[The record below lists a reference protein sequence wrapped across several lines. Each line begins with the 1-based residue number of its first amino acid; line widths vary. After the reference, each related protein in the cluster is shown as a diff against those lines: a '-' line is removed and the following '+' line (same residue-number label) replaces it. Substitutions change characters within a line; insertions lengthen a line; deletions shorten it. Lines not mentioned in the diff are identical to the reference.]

1 MKPKQREL
9 EQRRGLR
16 FPFCAEAEVA
26 LENSSEKTSA
36 RVTELSFRG
45 CFLESSAVL
54 EEQHRVQVKIFQG
67 SEFFEATAEVIYVRP
82 SGVGLMFGNLQPH
95 FLRVLQGWILTA
107 LDNQSKAQR
116 RQRAGSQA

>member
-1 MKPKQREL
+1 MKPKQHEF
-9 EQRRGLR
+9 EERRGLR
-16 FPFCAEAEVA
+16 FPFSADAEVT
-26 LENSSEKTSA
+26 LENSTEKISA
-36 RVTELSFRG
+36 QVTELSFRG

-54 EEQHRVQVKIFQG
+54 KERHRLHVKIFQG
-67 SEFFEATAEVIYVRP
+67 SEFFEGMAEVIYVRP

-116 RQRAGSQA
+116 RQRAGSNA

>member
-1 MKPKQREL
+1 MKPKPREL

-16 FPFCAEAEVA
+16 FPFSAEAEVTS
-26 LENSSEKTSA
+26 ENSSEKTPG

-54 EEQHRVQVKIFQG
+54 KEQHRVQVKIFQG
-67 SEFFEATAEVIYVRP
+67 GEFFEGMAEVIYVRP
-82 SGVGLMFGNLQPH
+82 SGVGLMFGNLPPH
-95 FLRVLQGWILTA
+95 YLRVLQGWILTA

-116 RQRAGSQA
+116 RQRAGSLA